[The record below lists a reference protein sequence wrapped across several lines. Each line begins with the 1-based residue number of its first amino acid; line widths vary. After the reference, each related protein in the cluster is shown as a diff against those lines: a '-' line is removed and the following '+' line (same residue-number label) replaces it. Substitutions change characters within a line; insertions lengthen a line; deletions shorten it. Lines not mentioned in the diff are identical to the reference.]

1 MDYKTIKSTASVQYI
16 DRRSQFIGYIKPVQ
30 TEEEAVAY
38 INEIKAAHR
47 DASHV
52 VYAYVLRRDNT
63 RRYSDAGE
71 PQGTAGIPALE
82 VLLKNEL
89 FDLVLVIVRYF
100 GGTLLGAGGLVR
112 AYAHTATISVEAA
125 GIVTMKPA
133 VEAETVLPYSFYELF
148 KDLIM
153 RFDGVISKTEFKD
166 EVFVEF
172 YISKDKYQNFN
183 LQLKDMSK
191 GSILLKII
199 GESYA
204 KF

>member
-1 MDYKTIKSTASVQYI
+1 MDYKTVKSAASVQYI

-52 VYAYVLRRDNT
+52 VYAYALRRDNI

-71 PQGTAGIPALE
+71 PQGTAGMPALE

-100 GGTLLGAGGLVR
+100 GGVLLGAGGLVR
-112 AYAHTATISVEAA
+112 AYAHTAALSVEAS
-125 GIVTMKPA
+125 GIVTMKQA
-133 VEAETVLPYSFYELF
+133 VEAETKLPYSFYELF
-148 KDLIM
+148 KDILL
-153 RFDGVISKTEFKD
+153 RFEGVVDKTEFKD
-166 EVFVEF
+166 EVYVGF
-172 YISKDKYQNFN
+172 YIPKERFQNFN

-191 GSILLKII
+191 GSVFLKII
-199 GESYA
+199 RESYA